1 MPTSAEALGAHAIKL
16 PPEECMEVVEHIL
29 DSLGALWAEAADDR
43 LAAYR
48 SGEVK
53 AIALS
58 EVIAK

>member
-1 MPTSAEALGAHAIKL
+1 
-16 PPEECMEVVEHIL
+16 MEVVERFL

-53 AIALS
+53 TIALS
-58 EVIAK
+58 EVMARKQRRPSAIATLFVADCT